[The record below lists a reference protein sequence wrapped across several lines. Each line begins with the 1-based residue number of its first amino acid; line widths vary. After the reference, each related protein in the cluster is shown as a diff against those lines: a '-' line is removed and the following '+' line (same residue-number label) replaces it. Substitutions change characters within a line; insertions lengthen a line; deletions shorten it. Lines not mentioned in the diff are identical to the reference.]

1 MATVLEFRDS
11 PYEMSDA
18 ERLALGFDVADWGI
32 TCPLSPSAVI
42 LDSSGNDLSASLFAG
57 SATISACTA
66 TCIITPRIQ
75 SLIAGCTYRLE
86 VRWEDNH
93 STPNRY
99 QAALMI
105 KAAS

>member
-11 PYEMSDA
+11 PYEISDA

-42 LDSSGNDLSASLFAG
+42 LDSSGTDLSASLFAG
-57 SATISACTA
+57 SAAISSCTA
-66 TCIITPRIQ
+66 TCIVTPRIQ

-93 STPNRY
+93 STPNRF
-99 QAALMI
+99 QAALTI
-105 KAAS
+105 KATS